1 MSEFTYENKDTNF
14 ELETFEWDNV
24 WLDHITDPT
33 LPRILYIGDSISCG
47 TRRVAT
53 IASGEK
59 LLFDGFGTSKALD
72 NPYFKES
79 LLLFARQQ
87 PHRNAIIINNGLHGW
102 HINDGEEYKNLYK
115 NMLEFLMENFKDTPL
130 YIVTTTHVANPE
142 REQRVIARNK
152 MALELAKELNLGV
165 IDFYDLS
172 AKNPELVGGDGVH
185 FTPDGYKA
193 LAETLLETF
202 KDLY

>member
-165 IDFYDLS
+165 IAFDALS

-193 LAETLLETF
+193 LA
-202 KDLY
+202 

>member
-185 FTPDGYKA
+185 FTPDGYQA

>member
-1 MSEFTYENKDTNF
+1 MSEFTYEKKDTNF

>member
-1 MSEFTYENKDTNF
+1 MSEFTYEKKDTTC

-185 FTPDGYKA
+185 FTPYGYKA

>member
-165 IDFYDLS
+165 IDFYALS

-193 LAETLLETF
+193 LAETLLEIF

>member
-130 YIVTTTHVANPE
+130 YIITTTHVANPE
-142 REQRVIARNK
+142 REQRVIVRNK

-165 IDFYDLS
+165 IDFYALS

-193 LAETLLETF
+193 LAEALLETF

>member
-24 WLDHITDPT
+24 WLDHITYPT
-33 LPRILYIGDSISCG
+33 LPRVLYIGDSISCG

-165 IDFYDLS
+165 IDFYALS

>member
-165 IDFYDLS
+165 IDFYALS
-172 AKNPELVGGDGVH
+172 AKNSELVGGDGVH

>member
-1 MSEFTYENKDTNF
+1 
-14 ELETFEWDNV
+14 
-24 WLDHITDPT
+24 
-33 LPRILYIGDSISCG
+33 
-47 TRRVAT
+47 
-53 IASGEK
+53 
-59 LLFDGFGTSKALD
+59 
-72 NPYFKES
+72 
-79 LLLFARQQ
+79 
-87 PHRNAIIINNGLHGW
+87 
-102 HINDGEEYKNLYK
+102 
-115 NMLEFLMENFKDTPL
+115 MENFKDIPL

-165 IDFYDLS
+165 IDFYALS

>member
-1 MSEFTYENKDTNF
+1 MSEFTYEKKDTNF

-33 LPRILYIGDSISCG
+33 LPRVLYIGDSISCG

>member
-33 LPRILYIGDSISCG
+33 LPRVLYIGDSISCG

-130 YIVTTTHVANPE
+130 YIVTTTHVANSE

-165 IDFYDLS
+165 IDFYALS

-185 FTPDGYKA
+185 FTPDGYQA

>member
-102 HINDGEEYKNLYK
+102 HINDGEDYKNLYK

>member
-1 MSEFTYENKDTNF
+1 MSEFTYEKKDTAC

-130 YIVTTTHVANPE
+130 YIITTTHVANPE

-165 IDFYDLS
+165 IDFYALS

>member
-165 IDFYDLS
+165 IDFYALS

>member
-33 LPRILYIGDSISCG
+33 LPRVLYIGDSISCG

-165 IDFYDLS
+165 IDFYALS